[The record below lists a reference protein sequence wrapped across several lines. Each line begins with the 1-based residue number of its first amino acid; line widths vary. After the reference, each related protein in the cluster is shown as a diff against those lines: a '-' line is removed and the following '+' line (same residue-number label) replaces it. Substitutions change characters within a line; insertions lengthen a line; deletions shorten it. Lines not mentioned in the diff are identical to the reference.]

1 MMHRREGKIP
11 VGVLVTVGIVASVAI
26 LATLPP
32 RTNGAR
38 PGGTSAS
45 VATSASTPDSVP
57 ADSPKLAAPG
67 DADPP
72 VGEFYY
78 LVDVS
83 ASTKEAGVQTPFEEG
98 VALLQ
103 PIFGAIRDVKELSPQ
118 RHRVA
123 TIGALSL
130 SAAPRCDIYVA
141 PQTLFSADT
150 NVTLA
155 TRTMLACERE
165 FRALTPEQHTDISG
179 ALVNA
184 GLSLQGQRKAMRG
197 IVIVSDLDEDTAPGT
212 VAGRPDLRGMCVA
225 IYTLVTP
232 QAARDPS
239 ILAARGK
246 EWNSRLREWGARDV
260 YVANA
265 RGFDAADL
273 KKFFRGCEG

>member
-1 MMHRREGKIP
+1 MRSRRGKIP
-11 VGVLVTVGIVASVAI
+11 VSVLVTVGIVASVAI
-26 LATLPP
+26 LVTLPP
-32 RTNGAR
+32 RHPGA
-38 PGGTSAS
+38 PASSAS
-45 VATSASTPDSVP
+45 APAASAASMDTVP
-57 ADSPKLAAPG
+57 AASPKLAPPSG
-67 DADPP
+67 ESDPP

-83 ASTKEAGVQTPFEEG
+83 ASTKDANGQSPFEEG

-103 PIFGAIRDVKELSPQ
+103 PIFSAIRDVKELSPQ

-130 SAAPRCDIYVA
+130 SAAPKCDIYVA
-141 PQTLFSADT
+141 PQTLFSADSSPL
-150 NVTLA
+150 LA

-165 FRALTPEQHTDISG
+165 FRRITPEQHTDISG

-197 IVIVSDLDEDTAPGT
+197 IVLISDLDEDNAPGT
-212 VAGRPDLRGMCVA
+212 VAGRPDLRGMCVG

-232 QAARDPS
+232 ATARDPS
-239 ILAARGK
+239 LLAARGK
-246 EWNSRLREWGARDV
+246 EWNARLREWGARDV

-273 KKFFRGCEG
+273 KKFFRSCEG

>member
-1 MMHRREGKIP
+1 MW
-11 VGVLVTVGIVASVAI
+11 VLVTIGIVASVAI
-26 LATLPP
+26 LVTLPP
-32 RTNGAR
+32 RHPGAR
-38 PGGTSAS
+38 SSSAGAP
-45 VATSASTPDSVP
+45 VAPAVNADSIP
-57 ADSPKLAAPG
+57 AASPKLAPPPG
-67 DADPP
+67 ESDPP

-83 ASTKEAGVQTPFEEG
+83 ASTKVENGPSAFEEG

-103 PIFGAIRDVKELSPQ
+103 PIFGAIRDVKELAPQ

-130 SAAPRCDIYVA
+130 SAAPKCDIYVA
-141 PQTLFSADT
+141 PQTLFSADS
-150 NVTLA
+150 NPMLA

-165 FRALTPEQHTDISG
+165 FRQLTPEQHTDISG

-197 IVIVSDLDEDTAPGT
+197 ILLISDLDEDNAPGT

-232 QAARDPS
+232 QTARDPS
-239 ILAARGK
+239 LLAARGK
-246 EWNSRLREWGARDV
+246 EWNAKLREWGAHDV

-265 RGFDAADL
+265 RGFDSADL
-273 KKFFRGCEG
+273 KKFFRSCEV